1 MMKDILRH
9 WSFTT
14 QVALNAF
21 VGYLF
26 MKFLASNWGTS
37 SHKDA
42 FDVAYSV
49 PFMLMSMSGF
59 VFFEALIAAK
69 FSGVHSKD
77 FNYANDLFS
86 GILSYLLLCFTSL
99 VVLAAMFSIPLT
111 ELLAPGLQ
119 GAAKH
124 EAVSLIVLLMPL
136 VLVLGVGS
144 FLSSILTAYG
154 VPVGAEVC
162 QAVSRMGIVG
172 SWWIFGY
179 APTLNETALSLC
191 VFGAVGLAF
200 LWMMFTRVT
209 GFHYK
214 PRLDVGKGKMCS
226 LMSQGF
232 GLLLTA
238 VLAQVAMGLL
248 RALASM
254 DGVGSIAMMTYALA
268 LIYPL
273 SILAG
278 KPLALVMGP
287 RYIRY
292 LKSGDVHSA
301 KWILLSCCV
310 GLFLVTMSMASA
322 IYWNAREVV
331 GLAFGGGLFDASAAE
346 KTGRLLELAVWAL
359 PAEAI
364 SRVLLMPLLSDGRMH
379 AVSIIYS
386 TRYILQMVIS
396 YPLFVHH
403 GRNGLMVSYV
413 IAVGFQV
420 LFEGLYLFRFM
431 VRRMP
436 AAVA

>member
-1 MMKDILRH
+1 MKDILRH
-9 WSFTT
+9 WSFTA
-14 QVALNAF
+14 QVALNAL

-26 MKFLASNWGTS
+26 MKYLASNWGTS
-37 SHKDA
+37 AHKDA

-49 PFMLMSMSGF
+49 PFVLMSMSGF
-59 VFFEALIAAK
+59 VFFEAIIAAK
-69 FSGVHSKD
+69 FSGVQSKD
-77 FNYANDLFS
+77 FNHANDLFS
-86 GILSYLLLCFTSL
+86 RILSYLILCSTSL
-99 VVLAAMFSIPLT
+99 IALVAMFSVPFT

-124 EAVSLIVLLMPL
+124 EAVSLILLFMPL

-154 VPVGAEVC
+154 VPVGTEVC
-162 QAVSRMGIVG
+162 QAVSRLGIIG
-172 SWWIFGY
+172 GWWIFGY
-179 APTLNETALSLC
+179 APTLRETSVSLC
-191 VFGAVGLAF
+191 VFGAVGLVF
-200 LWMMFTRVT
+200 LWVMFTRVT
-209 GFHYK
+209 GFHYR
-214 PRLDVGKGKMCS
+214 PRLDVGSGRICS
-226 LMSQGF
+226 LISQGF

-248 RALASM
+248 RALASL

-273 SILAG
+273 SVLAG
-278 KPLALVMGP
+278 KPLALVIGP

-292 LKSGDVHSA
+292 MRSGDLYSA
-301 KWILLSCCV
+301 KWILLSCCA
-310 GLFLVTMSMASA
+310 GLFLVTISISSA

-331 GLAFGGGLFDASAAE
+331 GLVFGGGVFDTSAAE
-346 KTGRLLELAVWAL
+346 KTGHLLELAIWAL

-364 SRVLLMPLLSDGRMH
+364 SRVLLLPLFSDGRMH

-386 TRYILQMVIS
+386 ARYILQIVIS
-396 YPLFVHH
+396 YPLFVQH

-420 LFEGLYLFRFM
+420 LFEGLYLFRLM

-436 AAVA
+436 KAVA